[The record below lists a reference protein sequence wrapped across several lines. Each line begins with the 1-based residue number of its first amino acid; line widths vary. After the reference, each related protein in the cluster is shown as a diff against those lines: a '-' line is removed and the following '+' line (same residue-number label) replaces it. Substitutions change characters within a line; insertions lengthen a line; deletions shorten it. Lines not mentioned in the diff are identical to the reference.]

1 MKFKTRGN
9 TSQADKWGWG
19 SGGGGDNSKQGDHQH
34 GKRQMECNTVSVQ
47 GIITWVKHKIQ
58 AELETVSTEDEK
70 MAGTGTWRIFYSCD
84 RVYNCG
90 YLCIRFTTLI

>member
-47 GIITWVKHKIQ
+47 GIIT
-58 AELETVSTEDEK
+58 
-70 MAGTGTWRIFYSCD
+70 
-84 RVYNCG
+84 
-90 YLCIRFTTLI
+90 